1 MVMGPLESDRSAAE
15 LIRPAP
21 APFMAQIC
29 AREGENGLAGRRE
42 HRPIPAQD
50 RQQIV
55 RTDHAMNRG
64 GDGELPPA
72 MVLVCDLYE
81 RPRVNDRNGL
91 LHQWDRMQQNAHP

>member
-1 MVMGPLESDRSAAE
+1 VRAKHWSARHTAA
-15 LIRPAP
+15 LIRW
-21 APFMAQIC
+21 
-29 AREGENGLAGRRE
+29 GV
-42 HRPIPAQD
+42 PAQD
-50 RQQIV
+50 RPQIV

-81 RPRVNDRNGL
+81 RLRVNDRNGH